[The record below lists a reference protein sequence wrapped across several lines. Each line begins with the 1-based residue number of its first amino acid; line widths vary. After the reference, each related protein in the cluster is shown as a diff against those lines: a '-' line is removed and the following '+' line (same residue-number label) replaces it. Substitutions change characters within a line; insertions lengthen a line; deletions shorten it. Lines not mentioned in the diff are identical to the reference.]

1 MVRACGSYPQGQEF
15 DSPSHYQEVVF
26 LKQELKVGVWPSL
39 AKAFALGAKDRVFE
53 SHYPDHHLMKGNYMK
68 KLLILIIFAC
78 VLLIGC
84 PVNND
89 TDILNPILNT
99 VSTDAAIE
107 LIAQGEISNFGQNI
121 RIFKVKTDDGYLY
134 ITVFTS
140 NGYYGGCS
148 QTLVPVK

>member
-1 MVRACGSYPQGQEF
+1 
-15 DSPSHYQEVVF
+15 
-26 LKQELKVGVWPSL
+26 
-39 AKAFALGAKDRVFE
+39 
-53 SHYPDHHLMKGNYMK
+53 MK